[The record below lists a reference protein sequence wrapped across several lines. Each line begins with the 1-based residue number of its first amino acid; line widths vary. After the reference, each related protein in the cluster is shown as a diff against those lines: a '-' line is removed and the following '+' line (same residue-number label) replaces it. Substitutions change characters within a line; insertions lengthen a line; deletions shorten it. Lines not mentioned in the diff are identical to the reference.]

1 MRRLPTLLMLLALVA
16 CGQTGPLQMPP
27 APREAPP
34 PPSAADT
41 EASLE
46 LPDTDVDD

>member
-1 MRRLPTLLMLLALVA
+1 MRTLTALFLLSALTG

-34 PPSAADT
+34 PPPAVAPQVENGETNDNSG
-41 EASLE
+41 E
-46 LPDTDVDD
+46 